1 MNNVVLIGDSIF
13 DNATYVPEKQAVIDH
28 LKKMLPVGTTVTI
41 LAIDGSITSQVIP
54 QLERLPSGASHIFV
68 SSGGNDA
75 LRAKFQIFDADT
87 GLGVISVLQDLAT
100 YVSEFRKQYHR
111 LMNEIGELSLP
122 TSVCTIY
129 DSIPS
134 LEDAHKTAL
143 SAFNDVIV
151 QEAATKGFLIID
163 LRQVCIDEDDYS
175 AMSPIEPSGKGGKK
189 IADRIALVLK
199 EHDFKR
205 KRTVIY

>member
-1 MNNVVLIGDSIF
+1 MSNVVLIGDSIF
-13 DNATYVPEKQAVIDH
+13 DNAIYVPEKQAVIDH
-28 LKKMLPVGTTVTI
+28 LKRMLPVGLTVTL

-54 QLERLPSGASHIFV
+54 QLECLPPRTSHIFV
-68 SSGGNDA
+68 STGGNDA
-75 LRAKFQIFDADT
+75 LRTKFQIFDADT
-87 GLGVISVLQDLAT
+87 GLEVLDVLQELAT
-100 YVSEFRKQYHR
+100 YVNEFREQYHR
-111 LMNEIGELSLP
+111 LMNELGEFSLP

-129 DSIPS
+129 NSIPG

-163 LRQVCIDEDDYS
+163 LRQVCTDADDYS
-175 AMSPIEPSGKGGKK
+175 EISPIEPSGKGGKK

-199 EHDFKR
+199 EHNFNR